1 MPDSTFEKRKARR
14 IENAKWFIWITLG
27 MGGLMILTLM
37 AAVLRNGWERDL
49 PLMFLVFPVL
59 TAMVAGCGF
68 IR

>member
-1 MPDSTFEKRKARR
+1 MSDSTFEKRKAQR
-14 IENAKWFIWITLG
+14 IKNAKWFIWITLA
-27 MGGLMILTLM
+27 MGGLMIFKLI
-37 AAVLRNGWERDL
+37 AAVLRNGWEGDL